1 MAEGFLQGLTCIP
14 FLPRLIQ
21 LQNPMKNA
29 SNLESNDFSC
39 VFLVETSE
47 CLHPRLREH
56 RYPFPTFSYHS
67 RRRTCHILARL
78 ESRHMERNPDFLERL
93 LATLEQIRWSLF
105 IFT

>member
-1 MAEGFLQGLTCIP
+1 
-14 FLPRLIQ
+14 
-21 LQNPMKNA
+21 MKNA

-47 CLHPRLREH
+47 CLHPRLRKH
-56 RYPFPTFSYHS
+56 RYPFPTFSYPS

-93 LATLEQIRWSLF
+93 LAKLEQIRWSLF